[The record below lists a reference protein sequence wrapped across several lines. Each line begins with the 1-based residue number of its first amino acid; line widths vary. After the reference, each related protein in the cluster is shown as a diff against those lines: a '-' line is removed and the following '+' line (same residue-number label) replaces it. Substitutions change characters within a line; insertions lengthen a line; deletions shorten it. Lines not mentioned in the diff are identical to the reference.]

1 MRPMNTVAETL
12 TLAARTLAQHSESP
26 RLDAEVL
33 LGSVL
38 GIGRAAL
45 IVRGA
50 QPIAGEALQLYQ
62 GLLDRRVAGTPV
74 AYLTGTREFWSLP
87 LKVTPAVLVP
97 RPETETLVE
106 LALQRL
112 PPDQERSVLDLG
124 TGSGAVAL
132 AIAAERPRAQVTGA
146 DISPAALGRGQGQLA
161 RPRAAAGRLAPRILV
176 RCAYAASASIWWL
189 PIRPMSRPQIPRSR
203 SWLPNPSSRFS
214 GGPTGLEALA
224 SIAAG
229 AAAHLKAGGWLLLEH
244 GSTQGPDVALLLE
257 RHGFSGVQTHHDY
270 SGTTPRY
277 AGNHSLTTSGTSM
290 IRFETTLG
298 DFTIELFEKEA
309 PETVVNFLQYI
320 DDGFF
325 DGTIFHRIVPGFVI
339 QGGGFTEDMTQKRT
353 QPPIKNEADNG
364 VKNTRGTLSMARTN
378 DINSATSQFFVNLK
392 DNDFLDHKRG
402 NFGYAVFARVT
413 PAWTSSTR
421 SRRSRP
427 AGAAVSTTCRSRRSS

>member
-12 TLAARTLAQHSESP
+12 SLAARSLAQHSESP

-50 QPIAGEALQLYQ
+50 HPIAGEALQLYQ
-62 GLLDRRVAGTPV
+62 GLLEPRAAGAPV

-112 PPDQERSVLDLG
+112 PTHQASSILDLG

-132 AIAAERPRAQVTGA
+132 AIATDRPRARVTGS
-146 DISPAALGRGQGQLA
+146 DVSPAALDVARDNSRALALPQVAWRLGSWFDAVRGERFDMVVA
-161 RPRAAAGRLAPRILV
+161 NPPYVAAADPSLKTLAAEPEL
-176 RCAYAASASIWWL
+176 AL
-189 PIRPMSRPQIPRSR
+189 K
-203 SWLPNPSSRFS
+203 

-244 GSTQGPDVALLLE
+244 GSTQGAEVALLLE
-257 RHGFSGVQTHHDY
+257 RHGLSGVQTHRDHA
-270 SGTTPRY
+270 GTPRV
-277 AGNHSLTTSGTSM
+277 
-290 IRFETTLG
+290 TLG
-298 DFTIELFEKEA
+298 LIHSPPEEL
-309 PETVVNFLQYI
+309 P
-320 DDGFF
+320 
-325 DGTIFHRIVPGFVI
+325 
-339 QGGGFTEDMTQKRT
+339 
-353 QPPIKNEADNG
+353 
-364 VKNTRGTLSMARTN
+364 
-378 DINSATSQFFVNLK
+378 
-392 DNDFLDHKRG
+392 
-402 NFGYAVFARVT
+402 
-413 PAWTSSTR
+413 
-421 SRRSRP
+421 
-427 AGAAVSTTCRSRRSS
+427 